1 MRPGD
6 ASGPPPSTQPRS
18 PRGDDVS
25 VDDDDV
31 REPGQ
36 PEPRRRSDQEI
47 FDEQIARAS
56 GKFIIQLGGLG
67 ILAALILSAVALI
80 VATHRSN
87 TTVTVRAAPTSTG
100 HATALTGDALGE
112 QIFVSGTPGGGGG
125 CGSCHTMAAAGTRG
139 TTGPNL
145 DKELTSDPPAATRE
159 SIVDPNKEIVPG
171 YRANVMPPNYA
182 TALSSQQLDAVV
194 NYVYHSTNIK
204 FKHSKP

>member
-67 ILAALILSAVALI
+67 ILAALVMSAIALI
-80 VATHRSN
+80 VAAHRSN
-87 TTVTVRAAPTSTG
+87 TTVTVPTAPTAGQTDGGQSTE
-100 HATALTGDALGE
+100 LKGDALGQ
-112 QIFVSGTPGGGGG
+112 QIFVSGTPGG
-125 CGSCHTMAAAGTRG
+125 A
-139 TTGPNL
+139 
-145 DKELTSDPPAATRE
+145 
-159 SIVDPNKEIVPG
+159 
-171 YRANVMPPNYA
+171 
-182 TALSSQQLDAVV
+182 
-194 NYVYHSTNIK
+194 
-204 FKHSKP
+204 